1 MNSERLNTRLE
12 ATGAEFL
19 VLGNLLLRKVE
30 AHKAYTNFP
39 GYDLLAMNPEKQKV
53 CRVQVKSRYYST
65 DKAFDIKNFDS
76 DFVVFVG
83 LDRGKRT
90 NKASAESTVAFN
102 DPKYYIFP
110 TELMKRVA
118 TQSDRPKVRFRNIP
132 DVERYADQWELIL
145 DYLELIP

>member
-1 MNSERLNTRLE
+1 MTSERLNTRLE

-39 GYDLLAMNPEKQKV
+39 GYDVLAINPLKQKV

-65 DKAFDIKNFDS
+65 DKAFDIKNLDS

-83 LDRGKRT
+83 LDRGNRPKKGSLEIAT
-90 NKASAESTVAFN
+90 PAS

-110 TELMKRVA
+110 TELIKQVR
-118 TQSDRPKVRFRNIP
+118 TDSDNPKVRFKRIPEVESYRNNW
-132 DVERYADQWELIL
+132 DLIL
-145 DYLELIP
+145 EYLGI

>member
-1 MNSERLNTRLE
+1 MPKLNTRLE

-39 GYDLLAMNPEKQKV
+39 GYDLLAMNPAKQKV

-83 LDRGKRT
+83 LDRGSKQQKSKKDT
-90 NKASAESTVAFN
+90 TSLVNV
-102 DPKYYIFP
+102 PKYYIFP
-110 TELMKRVA
+110 TELMKQVA
-118 TQSDRPKVRFRNIP
+118 TKCDRPKVRFSKIP
-132 DVERYADQWELIL
+132 NVDSYFNNWNLIL
-145 DYLELIP
+145 EYLKI